1 MLSSYWQTRPCNV
14 VKRLSFVANNF
25 KGVESKNF
33 TISTKKYGKVAVA
46 HKKDLLGDGKTERIN
61 MTKKNMEMEMFE
73 EEYDNAEKCSL
84 SQKSANMPNGE
95 IVSKKNVDGRMK

>member
-1 MLSSYWQTRPCNV
+1 
-14 VKRLSFVANNF
+14 
-25 KGVESKNF
+25 
-33 TISTKKYGKVAVA
+33 
-46 HKKDLLGDGKTERIN
+46 

-95 IVSKKNVDGRMK
+95 IVSKKNVDGRMKWAKHNIGGGMSVVR